1 MWVYIVALALFVI
14 GVFGS
19 LLGGGIFT
27 IVLIPLG
34 LIALGAAVVSGMSG
48 RAAQGTGG
56 AATDQTHTSDRPLPT
71 SHQRPSGRAPSS
83 PEQLADTR
91 RAQQ

>member
-1 MWVYIVALALFVI
+1 MWIYMIAFALLVLGVI
-14 GVFGS
+14 GS

-34 LIALGAAVVSGMSG
+34 LLALAAAAVSGMSG
-48 RAAQGTGG
+48 RAAQGSGG

-71 SHQRPSGRAPSS
+71 SHRRPSGRAPSS
-83 PEQLADTR
+83 PERLADTR
-91 RAQQ
+91 RSQQ